1 MTRTDLLNHLATKYG
16 LKTYL
21 EIGTQD
27 KAQNFN
33 HIVCPQKLCVDPDQK
48 ADADCI
54 MTSDKFFE
62 LYEGG
67 DKWDLIFID
76 GLHHADQV
84 EKDLINAQKV
94 LSSKGYIILH
104 DTNPQYEQHTIVPRQ
119 TPRGH
124 WHGDVYRLAARLQN
138 KVTIDIDCGCTVC
151 TIHTTVSDVQVD
163 WKYFDK
169 NRKELLNLIEWQDFI
184 KLYEP

>member
-1 MTRTDLLNHLATKYG
+1 C
-16 LKTYL
+16 
-21 EIGTQD
+21 I
-27 KAQNFN
+27 
-33 HIVCPQKLCVDPDQK
+33 DPDQK

-84 EKDLINAQKV
+84 EKDFVNAQKV
-94 LSSKGYIILH
+94 LSSKGFIVIH
-104 DTNPQYEQHTIVPRQ
+104 DCNPQYEQHTIVPRQ

-124 WHGDVYRLAARLQN
+124 WHGDVYKFASKLVN
-138 KVTIDIDCGCTVC
+138 KVTVDIDCGFAVC
-151 TIHTTVSDVQVD
+151 TLETGIGLVEVD
-163 WKYFDK
+163 WPFFHK
-169 NRKELLNLIEWQDFI
+169 NRESLLDLISWDEFI
-184 KLYEP
+184 RTHLKC